1 MSTPDELRN
10 KIEDLSKRTDTV
22 NRRKSE
28 LQGLLQAKKEELAK
42 LLLEIKAAGVDP
54 KNLTA
59 ERDKAK
65 TDLESM
71 IASYEKDLAA
81 TEAALAAYDKKG

>member
-1 MSTPDELRN
+1 MATPEELKK
-10 KIEDLSKRTDTV
+10 KIEDLSRRTDAV

-28 LQGLLQAKKEELAK
+28 LQGLLQAKKDELAK
-42 LLLEIKAAGVDP
+42 LLVEIKAAGVDP

-71 IASYEKDLAA
+71 IAAYEKDLAA
-81 TEAALAAYDKKG
+81 TEQALATYDKKG

>member
-1 MSTPDELRN
+1 MATPDEVRK
-10 KIEDLSKRTDTV
+10 KIDDLARRSDAV
-22 NRRKSE
+22 NRKKSE
-28 LQGLLQAKKEELAK
+28 LQGLLAAKKEELAALVK
-42 LLLEIKAAGVDP
+42 EIKAAGIDP

-71 IASYEKDLAA
+71 IASYEKDLEA
-81 TEAALAAYDKKG
+81 TEKALAAYDKKG

>member
-1 MSTPDELRN
+1 MATPEELRK
-10 KIEDLSKRTDTV
+10 KIEELARRTDTV

-28 LQGLLQAKKEELAK
+28 LQGMLQSKKDELAK
-42 LLLEIKAAGVDP
+42 LLIEIKSAGVDP

>member
-1 MSTPDELRN
+1 MATPEELRK
-10 KIEDLSKRTDTV
+10 KIEDLAKRTDTV

-28 LQGLLQAKKEELAK
+28 LQGMLQSKKDELAK
-42 LLLEIKAAGVDP
+42 LLVEIKAAGVDP

>member
-1 MSTPDELRN
+1 MATPDELRK
-10 KIEDLSKRTDTV
+10 KIEDLGKRTDTV

-28 LQGLLQAKKEELAK
+28 LQGLLQAKKDELAK
-42 LLLEIKAAGVDP
+42 LLTEIKAAGVDP

-71 IASYEKDLAA
+71 IASYEKDLAS
-81 TEAALAAYDKKG
+81 TEAALAAFDKKG